1 MCKPLKFTQRMM
13 VSLGFFLIFLMTPF
27 EQSSFVILQKYSK
40 ILRYF
45 DIWSPLKSDGR
56 CRAESDIVAFFLFC
70 FKVHK
75 MTIFYIFLE

>member
-27 EQSSFVILQKYSK
+27 EQSAFVILQKYSK

-56 CRAESDIVAFFLFC
+56 CRAESDIVAFFYSASKC
-70 FKVHK
+70 TK
-75 MTIFYIFLE
+75 

>member
-27 EQSSFVILQKYSK
+27 EQSSFVILQKYST

-56 CRAESDIVAFFLFC
+56 CRAESDIVAFFYSASKC
-70 FKVHK
+70 TK
-75 MTIFYIFLE
+75 

>member
-1 MCKPLKFTQRMM
+1 MCKPLKFRQRMM

-56 CRAESDIVAFFLFC
+56 CRAESDIVAFFYSASKC
-70 FKVHK
+70 TK
-75 MTIFYIFLE
+75 